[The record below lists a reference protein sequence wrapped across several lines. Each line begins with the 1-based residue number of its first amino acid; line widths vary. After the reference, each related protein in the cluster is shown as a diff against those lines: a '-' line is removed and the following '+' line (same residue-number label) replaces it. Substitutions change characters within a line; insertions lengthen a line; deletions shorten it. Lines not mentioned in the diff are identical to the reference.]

1 MERTIYAVAP
11 CPAGLDKLVA
21 DVMTPNP
28 QSIRADA
35 LLEEAVAFLVDT
47 GYSAAPVIDDAGRPV
62 GVISRSD
69 IVVHDH
75 ERLASSAGV
84 PAYFESGDLD
94 AGPRPATGTA
104 VRVEQLM
111 TPAVF
116 VVTPDMT
123 LQEAAARLVAL
134 NVHRLFVVDEGG
146 TLIGVVSVLDVLRN
160 LLAGE
165 DEDGAADE
173 LD

>member
-1 MERTIYAVAP
+1 MGQTTCTLAP
-11 CPAGLDKLVA
+11 RQPGLVKLVA

-47 GYSAAPVIDDAGRPV
+47 GYSAAPVIDDAGRPI

-75 ERLASSAGV
+75 EQLMLPASV
-84 PAYFESGDLD
+84 PTYFESGDLD
-94 AGPRPATGTA
+94 AEPRAVTGRS

-116 VVTPDMT
+116 VVTPDAT
-123 LQEAAARLVAL
+123 VQEAAAQLVAL

-146 TLIGVVSVLDVLRN
+146 TLIGVVSVLDLLRH
-160 LLAGE
+160 LLP
-165 DEDGAADE
+165 GADADE
-173 LD
+173 

>member
-1 MERTIYAVAP
+1 MGRTVCAVAP
-11 CPAGLDKLVA
+11 RPAGLGKLVA

-75 ERLASSAGV
+75 QRLGPAAV
-84 PAYFESGDLD
+84 PAYFESGDLE
-94 AGPRPATGTA
+94 AEPRTATGRA
-104 VRVEQLM
+104 VRVEELM

-116 VVTPDMT
+116 VVAPDTT
-123 LQEAAARLVAL
+123 LDEAAAWLVAL

-146 TLIGVVSVLDVLRN
+146 TLIGVVSVLDLLRH
-160 LLAGE
+160 LLSGADE
-165 DEDGAADE
+165 DE
-173 LD
+173 